1 MTLRYTNNSPD
12 ALDVLWI
19 KTEQGRK
26 EGIGR
31 FAQSVKGAFVPVKL
45 EDHGLDTKV
54 TLAQPIKAGETAQ
67 FQVAWQFVVDG
78 AMGIVSDGKV
88 YEIAMWYPRVSVYD
102 DVKGWNNQSNDEVFL
117 EYGDYV
123 MEVTVP
129 AGYIVAAT
137 GTLDNRS
144 KVLTATEISRLAIA
158 AKSDTIIHIITAA
171 ELQSGAARPK
181 KDGVLT
187 WKFHAKN
194 VRDMVWCASPEFQW
208 DATSWHGILVQ
219 SYYPPT
225 AASVWEE
232 GADMARMSV
241 QEYSERWFPYPYPQV
256 SVVGGPIGGME
267 YPMLS
272 METLGLSETARK
284 FRSTLKEGLY
294 AIITHEVGHNWFP
307 MIVGSNEYLH
317 SWMDEG
323 FNSFIC
329 TFSEAR
335 RYPTGGDQITHANQ
349 QGLSVLREAIANKN
363 DGALELGQDIGNAGD
378 PYRKTTA
385 VLQMLRQDVMGPTL
399 FDKGFRTYISRWAYK
414 HPTPA
419 DFFRSMNDAAGRN
432 LDWYWREWF
441 LSAPKFDQSIDSV
454 SSTTHGQETSVRVV
468 YGNKATGVMP
478 LLVRFTFSDGT
489 TQDYKYPAEVWAT
502 NGKTYTVSYTFTGKT
517 VAKIVLDPDQH
528 LIDIDAT
535 NNSWVAK

>member
-1 MTLRYTNNSPD
+1 
-12 ALDVLWI
+12 
-19 KTEQGRK
+19 
-26 EGIGR
+26 
-31 FAQSVKGAFVPVKL
+31 
-45 EDHGLDTKV
+45 
-54 TLAQPIKAGETAQ
+54 
-67 FQVAWQFVVDG
+67 
-78 AMGIVSDGKV
+78 
-88 YEIAMWYPRVSVYD
+88 
-102 DVKGWNNQSNDEVFL
+102 
-117 EYGDYV
+117 
-123 MEVTVP
+123 
-129 AGYIVAAT
+129 
-137 GTLDNRS
+137 
-144 KVLTATEISRLAIA
+144 VLTATEIARLAKA
-158 AKSDTIIHIITAA
+158 AKSDTVIHIITAA

-194 VRDMVWCASPEFQW
+194 IRDVVWCASPEFQW
-208 DATSWHGILVQ
+208 DATSWHGILAQ
-219 SYYPPT
+219 SYYPSDPPV
-225 AASVWEE
+225 AAGVWAD
-232 GADMARMSV
+232 GADQARMSI
-241 QEYSERWFPYPYPQV
+241 QEYSERWFPYPYPQI
-256 SVVGGPIGGME
+256 SVVGGPVGGME

-272 METLGLSETARK
+272 MEGLIRTEAARK
-284 FRSTLKEGLY
+284 IRGTLKRTLY
-294 AIITHEVGHNWFP
+294 YVITHEVGHNWFP
-307 MIVGSNEYLH
+307 MIVGSNEHLH

-323 FNSFIC
+323 FNTFISA

-335 RYPTGGDQITHANQ
+335 RYPDGGDQMARAQ
-349 QGLSVLREAIANKN
+349 AELKVLRESIASKS

-378 PYRKTTA
+378 PYHKTAA

-399 FDKGFRTYISRWAYK
+399 FDKGFRTYIRRWAYK

-454 SSTTHGQETSVRVV
+454 SSTTRGREVNVRVV
-468 YGNKATGVMP
+468 YGNKAAGVMP

-489 TQDYKYPAEVWAT
+489 TQDYKYPAEVWAA